1 MERMSNINNLTSKI
15 IEDAEN
21 KKEVIL
27 SEVKKEKNKILSKK
41 QEEATAAEKIIIER
55 AERETVSRKE
65 RIISS
70 AKLEARNKKLKA
82 KQEII
87 SEIFETSIEALCN
100 ISENDFKEFVRSSIL
115 NSHID
120 GEQKVIL
127 NDAGKKIIDEILL
140 SEINKELGSKASVT
154 LNEETRKFKGGFILE
169 KNGIEINNTFEALV
183 NSLRD
188 DLSQEVIRVLFS

>member
-1 MERMSNINNLTSKI
+1 MSNINNLTSKI

-41 QEEATAAEKIIIER
+41 QEEATAAEKIIIEK
-55 AERETVSRKE
+55 AEREAVSRKE

-70 AKLEARNKKLKA
+70 AKLEARNEKLKA

>member
-1 MERMSNINNLTSKI
+1 VERMSNINNLTSKI

-55 AERETVSRKE
+55 AEREAVSRKE